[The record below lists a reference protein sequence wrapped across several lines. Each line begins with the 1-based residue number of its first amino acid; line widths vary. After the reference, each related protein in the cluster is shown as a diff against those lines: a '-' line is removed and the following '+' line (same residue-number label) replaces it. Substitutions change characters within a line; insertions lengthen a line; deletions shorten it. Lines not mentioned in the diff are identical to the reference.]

1 LQLQSGLMA
10 DQQLAG
16 EAAAAAAAS
25 PTPFIPSIDHA
36 PSVPSPLNPD
46 ASRARPAPKPIAR
59 EQREK
64 KETLKKREST
74 ALARGA
80 TPDAKAGFKPPPV
93 VGPRRE
99 LLPQPEL
106 YAYNAPRDMVMVSN
120 EPEPIFAPGTGA
132 ELKKPVDW

>member
-1 LQLQSGLMA
+1 MA
-10 DQQLAG
+10 DQQPAS
-16 EAAAAAAAS
+16 EAVAS
-25 PTPFIPSIDHA
+25 PTPFARRPEDDHA

-46 ASRARPAPKPIAR
+46 ASRARPVAKPIAR

-74 ALARGA
+74 ALARGV

-93 VGPRRE
+93 VGPLRE
-99 LLPQPEL
+99 ALPEPEL
-106 YAYNAPRDMVMVSN
+106 HLYNAPRNLVMASH
-120 EPEPIFAPGTGA
+120 EPDPFFVPGTGI